1 MKNAVGREIPEELIK
16 KGWEPFQGNQYREGC
31 TYQRVGPMVKARVM
45 PQGGKVVSSLREA
58 IEKTGLCDGMT
69 ISFHHHFRD
78 GDYIVDKVMR
88 EIADMGLKDIHLATT
103 SIGGAADVVADYIEQ
118 GIVTGLTT
126 SGIRARIGEV
136 VSQGQ
141 LKEPAIIR
149 THGGRIRAIEYI
161 LTSPLLA
168 LLQAMNLVTQ
178 VVKAERII
186 AVVWHIRLRM
196 HAMPIKWL

>member
-103 SIGGAADVVADYIEQ
+103 SIGGAADVVAELGTMKDG
-118 GIVTGLTT
+118 GILPDSYPEGAEPDDDFLMLSDAKVSDGDRVLLIWTDAEE
-126 SGIRARIGEV
+126 IVVIGKVE
-136 VSQGQ
+136 GD
-141 LKEPAIIR
+141 EEDA
-149 THGGRIRAIEYI
+149 G
-161 LTSPLLA
+161 
-168 LLQAMNLVTQ
+168 
-178 VVKAERII
+178 
-186 AVVWHIRLRM
+186 
-196 HAMPIKWL
+196 

>member
-88 EIADMGLKDIHLATT
+88 EIADMGLKDIH
-103 SIGGAADVVADYIEQ
+103 
-118 GIVTGLTT
+118 
-126 SGIRARIGEV
+126 
-136 VSQGQ
+136 
-141 LKEPAIIR
+141 
-149 THGGRIRAIEYI
+149 
-161 LTSPLLA
+161 
-168 LLQAMNLVTQ
+168 
-178 VVKAERII
+178 
-186 AVVWHIRLRM
+186 
-196 HAMPIKWL
+196 

>member
-58 IEKTGLCDGMT
+58 IEKTGLRDGMT

-136 VSQGQ
+136 VSQG
-141 LKEPAIIR
+141 KFERMAAAFEPLR
-149 THGGRIRAIEYI
+149 RVKYI

-178 VVKAERII
+178 VVKAERTI